1 MVASP
6 RQRFNF
12 GVGALRFLSIVVAVF
27 DCRHYC
33 GGDNRR
39 LVGNRHG
46 GVSNTYLQK
55 IAIMFHVKQIE

>member
-12 GVGALRFLSIVVAVF
+12 RVGALRFLPIVVAVF
-27 DCRHYC
+27 DYRHHC

-39 LVGNRHG
+39 LVDNRHG
-46 GVSNTYLQK
+46 GISNAYLQK
-55 IAIMFHVKQIE
+55 IAIMFHV

>member
-1 MVASP
+1 MGTNP

-12 GVGALRFLSIVVAVF
+12 GVGAVRFLFIVVAVF
-27 DCRHYC
+27 DCRHHC

-39 LVGNRHG
+39 LVGNSHG
-46 GVSNTYLQK
+46 GISNANLQK

>member
-1 MVASP
+1 MVASS

-12 GVGALRFLSIVVAVF
+12 GVGALRFLFIVVAVF
-27 DCRHYC
+27 DNRHHC

-46 GVSNTYLQK
+46 GVGNAYLQK